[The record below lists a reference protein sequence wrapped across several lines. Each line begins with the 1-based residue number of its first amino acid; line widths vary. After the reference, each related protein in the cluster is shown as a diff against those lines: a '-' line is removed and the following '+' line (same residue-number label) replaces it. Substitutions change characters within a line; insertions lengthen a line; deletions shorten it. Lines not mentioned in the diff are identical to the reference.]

1 MGKDFREVSFCA
13 VKGKNLRT
21 RLFSLSLLYASLQKN
36 LLVCVCLL
44 FDWIILFCCTIEFAC
59 FWLSKRRDYYS
70 FKEFVLSNGAVEEA
84 VVIIMHLA
92 IAAFRCIK
100 QQGEGTDC
108 YSTDSCARE
117 LICCWNLSKSS
128 LSVPGIGSVVLL
140 LLMGRMGSMFH
151 SFSFVTK

>member
-1 MGKDFREVSFCA
+1 M
-13 VKGKNLRT
+13 
-21 RLFSLSLLYASLQKN
+21 
-36 LLVCVCLL
+36 
-44 FDWIILFCCTIEFAC
+44 ILFCCTIEFAC

-92 IAAFRCIK
+92 IAAFHCIK